1 MRRPCGT
8 SKDKKRVDEYRP
20 RAFYSR
26 LMLSE
31 MSARAWLASML

>member
-8 SKDKKRVDEYRP
+8 SKDKKRVDGTVH
-20 RAFYSR
+20 ALFHSR

-31 MSARAWLASML
+31 MSARALQASMS